1 MAAASF
7 QRSAVGF
14 IGYKLVTLY
23 HVILHNATPGG
34 KLEDFVSHAPA
45 KKLAAGGIDI
55 AAGFG
60 DNCKDETGSRG
71 AALGGRKGFW

>member
-1 MAAASF
+1 MIVHGGPSF

-45 KKLAAGGIDI
+45 KKLAAGGLTLPTDSGII
-55 AAGFG
+55 V
-60 DNCKDETGSRG
+60 R
-71 AALGGRKGFW
+71 

>member
-1 MAAASF
+1 MIVHGGPSF

-34 KLEDFVSHAPA
+34 KLEDFVSHVMFRQKSLPR
-45 KKLAAGGIDI
+45 
-55 AAGFG
+55 G
-60 DNCKDETGSRG
+60 D
-71 AALGGRKGFW
+71 